1 MPNDFELI
9 VKDCTSRLFIGGRE
23 LHGIS
28 SYTIRCENA
37 SGLVT
42 MECTMRLSPLPKL
55 LADEIGKDGSGE
67 AALRYEETGALL
79 QNHRLIGFDPDDPAI
94 EYTADVTLG
103 RNRIEALSVRIRKG
117 QAEKEIRLI

>member
-1 MPNDFELI
+1 M
-9 VKDCTSRLFIGGRE
+9 K
-23 LHGIS
+23 
-28 SYTIRCENA
+28 
-37 SGLVT
+37 
-42 MECTMRLSPLPKL
+42 KQ
-55 LADEIGKDGSGE
+55 
-67 AALRYEETGALL
+67 GALL